1 MLCYGLII
9 YFTSLQRNVII
20 SGTKSLEVTSLEI
33 NWQEM
38 IFQFLGGLGLFLFSI
53 KYMGDGL
60 KKAAG
65 DRLRDILDRFTTN
78 PFMGILVG
86 IIVTVLIQSSSGT
99 TVITVGLVSAGFM
112 KLRQA
117 IGVIMGANIGTTVTA
132 FIIGI
137 DVGEYAYPIMAL
149 GAIFLFFF
157 KKSTIQNIG
166 QVLFGFAGL
175 FIGLELMSAG
185 MKPLREWEPFLEMTV
200 NMSDTPIL
208 GVIVGTIFTLI
219 VQSSSAT
226 IGILQGL
233 YAEGLIPL
241 EGALPVLFGDN
252 IGTTITAIL
261 AALGAS
267 IAARRAAATHV
278 LFNVV
283 GSIVFLIFLTPFIN
297 YMVWI
302 TGALGLEEKMQIAFA
317 HGTFNVINTLLQL
330 PLIGVWAWL
339 VTRLIPG
346 EDTAIEYK
354 PKYLD
359 YGLISQSPSIA
370 LGQAKQEIVRMGE
383 YGIQGLKEALHYLNT
398 SDNKHANI
406 TEQLEEAINNLDQ
419 KSTDYL
425 VTLSK
430 QSLSGQDSTVHHAL
444 LENIRDIERIGDHFE
459 NLIELIE
466 YKENNRVQLSEEAM
480 RELNEMFEFTIDT
493 VSLAIRSLDERKVG
507 LAQVVIEKE
516 SVIDE
521 MERKLRKRHIKRL
534 NEGLC
539 SGSAGIVFADMISN
553 LERVGDH
560 AVNIAQS
567 VMETN

>member
-1 MLCYGLII
+1 MEKI
-9 YFTSLQRNVII
+9 T
-20 SGTKSLEVTSLEI
+20 SLEVTTLEI

-38 IFQFLGGLGLFLFSI
+38 LFQFLGGLGLFLFSI

-208 GVIVGTIFTLI
+208 GVLVGTIFTLI

>member
-1 MLCYGLII
+1 
-9 YFTSLQRNVII
+9 
-20 SGTKSLEVTSLEI
+20 
-33 NWQEM
+33 M

-60 KKAAG
+60 QKAAG

-78 PFMGILVG
+78 PFMGVLVG

-132 FIIGI
+132 VIIGI
-137 DVGEYAYPIMAL
+137 DIGEYAYPIMAL

-157 KKSTIQNIG
+157 KRSSIQNIG

-185 MKPLREWEPFLEMTV
+185 MKPLHVWPPFWELTL

-208 GVIVGTIFTLI
+208 GVIVGAVFTLI

-241 EGALPVLFGDN
+241 HGAIPVLFGDN

-261 AALGAS
+261 AALGTS

-283 GSIVFLIFLTPFIN
+283 GSVIFLILLTPFLTYIE
-297 YMVWI
+297 WI
-302 TGALGLEEKMQIAFA
+302 TGVLGLDDKMQIALA
-317 HGTFNVINTLLQL
+317 HGTFNIANTLLQL
-330 PLIGVWAWL
+330 PLIGFWAWL

-370 LGQAKQEIVRMGE
+370 LGQAKQEVIRMGE
-383 YGIQGLKEALHYLNT
+383 YGIQGLQEALHYLNT
-398 SDNKHANI
+398 SDNKHAGI

-430 QSLSGQDSTVHHAL
+430 QSLSRQDSNVHHAL

-459 NLIELIE
+459 NLVELIE
-466 YKENNRVQLSEEAM
+466 YKENNRLQLSEKAM
-480 RELNEMFEFTIDT
+480 QELNEMFEFTIDI
-493 VSLAIRSLDERKVG
+493 VSLAIRSLDEREVS
-507 LAQVVIEKE
+507 LAKEVIEKE
-516 SVIDE
+516 FILDE
-521 MERKLRKRHIKRL
+521 MERRLRKRHIRRL

-539 SGSAGIVFADMISN
+539 SGSAGIVFADIISN